1 MTRVRGAASVH
12 CRTMKETTRRPRRG
26 LLPNLYDGSNDP
38 AIAALTQLLESERD
52 LALADEPTLVERV
65 DPGRVWLLWFAIG
78 ATDEI
83 CKLVQR
89 DVNGDGNEIFRQV
102 VSLVFGG
109 GVRASVNPVMADK
122 RLIDLFESSGA
133 EAVRACMRGDSWL
146 GYYLAA
152 LRSSSL
158 HSR

>member
-1 MTRVRGAASVH
+1 MITPPGRQLV
-12 CRTMKETTRRPRRG
+12 
-26 LLPNLYDGSNDP
+26 PNFCDESSDP

-52 LALADEPTLVERV
+52 LALADEPALVECA

-83 CKLVQR
+83 CKIVQR
-89 DVNGDGNEIFRQV
+89 DVNSEGNEIFRQV

-109 GVRASVNPVMADK
+109 GARSAGNPVVADK
-122 RLIDLFESSGA
+122 RLIDLFEASGA

-146 GYYLAA
+146 GFYLAA
-152 LRSSSL
+152 LRSGAC
-158 HSR
+158 RTR

>member
-1 MTRVRGAASVH
+1 M
-12 CRTMKETTRRPRRG
+12 
-26 LLPNLYDGSNDP
+26 PNLYDGPNDP
-38 AIAALTQLLESERD
+38 TIAALTQLLESERD
-52 LALADEPTLVERV
+52 LALADEPALVERV

-89 DVNGDGNEIFRQV
+89 DVNGEGNEIFRQV

-109 GVRASVNPVMADK
+109 GARSAGNPGVADK
-122 RLIDLFESSGA
+122 RLIDLFESSGV

-146 GYYLAA
+146 GYYLDA
-152 LRSSSL
+152 LRAGSSHCTHERSA
-158 HSR
+158 

>member
-1 MTRVRGAASVH
+1 MNTPPG
-12 CRTMKETTRRPRRG
+12 RRPV
-26 LLPNLYDGSNDP
+26 PNLYDGPSDP

-52 LALADEPTLVERV
+52 LALADDPALVERV
-65 DPGRVWLLWFAIG
+65 DPGRVWLRWFAIG

-89 DVNGDGNEIFRQV
+89 DVNGEGNEIFRQV

-109 GVRASVNPVMADK
+109 EARAAGNPIVTDK

-146 GYYLAA
+146 GFYLAA
-152 LRSSSL
+152 LRSGACQ
-158 HSR
+158 SR

>member
-1 MTRVRGAASVH
+1 MITPPGRQLV
-12 CRTMKETTRRPRRG
+12 
-26 LLPNLYDGSNDP
+26 PNFCDESSDP

-52 LALADEPTLVERV
+52 LALADEPALVERV

-83 CKLVQR
+83 CKVVQR
-89 DVNGDGNEIFRQV
+89 DVNSEGNEIFRQV

-109 GVRASVNPVMADK
+109 GARSVGNPVVADK
-122 RLIDLFESSGA
+122 RLIDLFEASGA

-146 GYYLAA
+146 GFYLAA
-152 LRSSSL
+152 LRSGAC
-158 HSR
+158 RTR